1 MNNNNEKTIAEDN
14 KKHKRNL
21 SSPATISISDYEG
34 NVSTSGT
41 ERIIRTPRR
50 SRGIFLSRRFKTSY
64 KDRMA
69 GAVSDDPSMSR
80 MTNGMHV
87 INGTPFFVNGTDSEL
102 EGYNRQSAMQLNH
115 KNSISQIVESNDNE
129 PGNYGFK
136 LLFCCNIRL
145 LRLTKLF
152 IPLKN
157 YIFTLYF

>member
-1 MNNNNEKTIAEDN
+1 
-14 KKHKRNL
+14 
-21 SSPATISISDYEG
+21 
-34 NVSTSGT
+34 
-41 ERIIRTPRR
+41 
-50 SRGIFLSRRFKTSY
+50 
-64 KDRMA
+64 MA

-136 LLFCCNIRL
+136 LLFFCNIRL
-145 LRLTKLF
+145 FQYT
-152 IPLKN
+152 
-157 YIFTLYF
+157 